1 MDKMVNRGEVDK
13 VCLKIIVY
21 YFRSNPKSLKN
32 CSLRKREPSIIKKGS
47 ENAILLEKS

>member
-1 MDKMVNRGEVDK
+1 MGKMVNRGEAYK

-21 YFRSNPKSLKN
+21 YFRSNPKSLNN
-32 CSLRKREPSIIKKGS
+32 CSLRKREPSIFKRGS